1 MSPAAVA
8 IAVPNDAPKLDPA
21 FFVLQRNDGEWSPA
35 TRIIQVFG
43 QLNIAELR
51 AAELKKQFP
60 HQTFAV
66 AALWSEARH
75 VPNPVEIVRLMG
87 NLQ

>member
-1 MSPAAVA
+1 MSAPALAWP
-8 IAVPNDAPKLDPA
+8 VPPDAPKLDPA

-35 TRIIQVFG
+35 TKIIQVFG
-43 QLNIAELR
+43 QLSIAEMR

-75 VPNPVEIVRLMG
+75 VPNPVQIVRLMG

>member
-1 MSPAAVA
+1 MSPAVA
-8 IAVPNDAPKLDPA
+8 IAVPNDAPKLEPA
-21 FFVLQRNDGEWSPA
+21 FFLLQRNDSEWSPA
-35 TRIIQVFG
+35 TKIMQVFT
-43 QLNIAELR
+43 QLQLAEMR
-51 AAELKKQFP
+51 AADLKKQFP

>member
-1 MSPAAVA
+1 MSAA
-8 IAVPNDAPKLDPA
+8 IAVAVPQDPPKLEPA

-35 TRIIQVFG
+35 TKILQVFT
-43 QLNIAELR
+43 QLNLAELR
-51 AAELKKQFP
+51 ATDLKKQFP

-75 VPNPVEIVRLMG
+75 VPNPIQIVRLMERP
-87 NLQ
+87 Q